1 MPVTEKVKSND
12 TCLIQMVNDYT
23 SQLSFSSISMPVF
36 EEYFCEVS
44 NAIGQS
50 NRSEPALLFV
60 YEGKN
65 HLVWS
70 LHLTLT

>member
-1 MPVTEKVKSND
+1 MTVTEKVKSND
-12 TCLIQMVNDYT
+12 TCLIQMVNEYT
-23 SQLSFSSISMPVF
+23 SQLSFSGISMPVF

-65 HLVWS
+65 YNEHQV
-70 LHLTLT
+70 